1 MKKNIG
7 RIISMLLVC
16 TMICTGNLST
26 ALGADFS
33 GETDIIAEEEI
44 VDAEPCSEDTELCED
59 SEVCDETE
67 LCEEIELLDEAD
79 DAEETEDDILSLS
92 AASGESHIFNKGT
105 DGETKL
111 TAGRWNYDRY
121 TFNYDGHKINYALYY
136 SSDISRV
143 FSQSELNSDKVQLIG
158 KSGTSSSSGSFVT
171 GAGITQRAKE
181 EYKDKYFDYTNAGP
195 GYYRYLIYIDEDMAN
210 GFLTCPYLADYA
222 RTSPPYNLGVDDSG
236 KYVKWNPTDTNWY
249 QVEFYYFDFDEE
261 KYECKYT
268 GNGFNYKTSIPDNY
282 DKARPMYFKVKVYT
296 DQGGWSHWTTS
307 SIIYP
312 SATKGKIKDIHFG
325 DPDKGQDPNKIY
337 WNNNL
342 NSEETYKYYYEA
354 EVHTITSS
362 GVDTILG
369 TYESASSITSTKKD
383 GDIEDRYAFDVR
395 SYESLAD
402 IKNPF
407 YVLITAYDNEK
418 KPSSYTT
425 QERQTHALTRQ
436 AMSQKFY
443 FWGGSYV
450 QANRQNDGKLTATVR
465 KAVQPNT
472 EFFNKGITNSYSY
485 QWQYYNFSEWTDIEA
500 ATNAIY
506 SPTLEQRNLKTKLR
520 VIIRNNDYAGELI
533 SDVISAEAAKTVK
546 GYANLTFRDGGDHV
560 IDIPRADT
568 DTVLKVEFVPEEGQG
583 LGTYDLTYV
592 YEWYCN
598 GVKTTGTSEIISIG
612 YTDHGDTYKC
622 KVTVKVNSGSSS
634 GLTGDTFWS
643 NEITILKGIMN
654 APTYYSGSEDD
665 YAVSCYRFS
674 IVSMLDNTEISVT
687 KPGEEH
693 TFSNSDILYYKHD
706 FGSRPLVVDGL
717 EGDTEYEVAYK
728 VPSSIPDLFDPCEG
742 TFIVKTK
749 AHTAVK
755 YGLKDKYVYD
765 KYFDGKGEAAL
776 PQNVHAKICE
786 VCSPDLEHDKY
797 TYFDIERHVDNDG
810 DKKCDICGAN
820 YSDKGLYIESIGTIP
835 GEKEVYT
842 GKAIKPV
849 AKVYVGDTLLTE
861 GKDYKLTY
869 KNNTKAF
876 PYKEGTAGFEANK
889 KNAPS
894 VTATGIGNYKGT
906 CTEYFT
912 IEQFSLGNDNV
923 SKPELLGTPASGVSV
938 ADIAVTCTDKDI
950 KISPV
955 VKVNG
960 VTLKQGTD
968 YKVKKLEKGIE
979 ENFLEDVSTL
989 KAAGTC
995 TLYVCGTGNY
1005 SGASKFNFAIS
1016 NDKLI
1021 SKIKFNKIP
1030 DQNYTGEPIAIDD
1043 IPFVSGKPAKTLK
1056 EEFGEGN
1063 YNVTYSNKLANG
1075 EVKEDNNTNIGT
1087 VTATITAK
1095 SGSGYCTTGS
1105 TTITY
1110 KIVGNDISKATVEKV
1125 PNQVYVG
1132 KAINPDLTVKYKTV
1146 SGDIKEPIEGTD
1158 YVVEYDGTNI
1168 NAGTA
1173 KGTIRGIGKYS
1184 GSKKITFKITPYTVT
1199 DGDDKVIAYCNGGTE
1214 YKTVEYSPKGA
1225 KCSAVEA
1232 KFKTGSS
1239 VASLTEG
1246 VDYTVSYSNNTAVN
1260 EKKDGEW
1267 QNASKIPTAKFT
1279 FKGNFK
1285 GTRTVNFGI
1294 KQRSFGDGTAASG
1307 VTVKDVV
1314 VTYKK
1319 GKVYT
1324 PKFNVTVDGTALK
1337 EGEDY
1342 ILQFTSG
1349 AEVSPKVDAGKYEMQ
1364 IRGNGN
1370 YTGWCKTTYVITD
1383 KKPISTIKFNKIPD
1397 KNYTGY
1403 PIDITS
1409 DAIVAGTPAQ
1419 TLSQAIGMYSIRY
1432 TNKLANGEIKE
1443 GNNTD
1448 IGTVTA
1454 TISANDSSS
1463 PYCMTGSTTV
1473 TYRIVENNLKNAY
1486 LENKKIPDKVYT
1498 GREIILTRDELGL
1511 AFKNVDK
1518 SVEELEA
1525 GADYEV
1531 DYGGT
1536 NINVGTAKITVR
1548 GKGRYIGTKSFTF
1561 KIVPVDSST
1570 DTDKITVDGKTK
1582 GNEDVTAVYS
1592 PNGAK
1597 PTPVVKFGDE
1607 VLTLNKD
1614 YTISY
1619 ANNKTV
1625 ANASDTK
1632 APTMT
1637 LKFKG
1642 RFKGSRVIKYEIKP
1656 RDLGGDDFSVSVPDL
1671 AYVDKPGAWK
1681 SKVVVKDGKKTLKE
1695 NIDYVVG
1702 YKYKSGGSI
1711 FATYYE
1717 MSDEMATSKKDI
1729 YVEITGKG
1737 NYSETSTIN
1746 SSYHIGTINI
1756 SKATVDAISGLQYIK
1771 EGQNLTF
1778 EYDPGDTCYFIKDLE
1793 GNTHTLTVRGPNKN
1807 TLSAATDYEIV
1818 WSGYSNNGKA
1828 GTASFTIKGKGE
1840 YYGIK
1845 VVKFSIGRREFAFW
1859 KNLLELFS

>member
-1 MKKNIG
+1 MKK
-7 RIISMLLVC
+7 RIISWVLCLIMTISLVMSDMSMAYAEEILPVDSYEDIENIEAEC
-16 TMICTGNLST
+16 IENAEAECIENAETECIENIEDFEIE
-26 ALGADFS
+26 ALGS
-33 GETDIIAEEEI
+33 N
-44 VDAEPCSEDTELCED
+44 S
-59 SEVCDETE
+59 
-67 LCEEIELLDEAD
+67 
-79 DAEETEDDILSLS
+79 
-92 AASGESHIFNKGT
+92 ASGEAYIFNKGKEN
-105 DGETKL
+105 ETKL

-143 FSQSELNSDKVQLIG
+143 FSQSELSSDKVQLIG
-158 KSGTSSSSGSFVT
+158 KSSTSSSSGSFVT

-195 GYYRYLIYIDEDMAN
+195 GFYRYLIYIDEDMAN
-210 GFLTCPYLADYA
+210 GFLTGPYLADYV
-222 RTSPPYNLGVDDSG
+222 RTSPPYNLGVDDSS

-282 DKARPMYFKVKVYT
+282 DNARPMYFKVKVYT
-296 DQGGWSHWTTS
+296 EQGGWSNWTKS

-312 SATKGKIKDIHFG
+312 YATKGKIKDIHFG
-325 DPDKGQDPNKIY
+325 DPDKEQDPYKIY

-342 NSEETYKYYYEA
+342 NSEKTYKYYYEA
-354 EVHTITSS
+354 EVHTITAE
-362 GVDTILG
+362 GVDTVLG
-369 TYESASSITSTKKD
+369 TYESENYLTSKTKD
-383 GDIEDRYAFDVR
+383 GDIEERYAFDVR

-425 QERQTHALTRQ
+425 QERQIHALTRQ

-450 QANRQNDGKLTATVR
+450 QINRQNDGKLTATVR

-506 SPTLEQRNLKTKLR
+506 SPTPEQRNHKTKLR
-520 VIIRNNDYAGELI
+520 VKIRNNDYAGELI
-533 SDVISAEAAKTVK
+533 SEEISAEAAKTVK

-560 IDIPRADT
+560 IDIPRPDT
-568 DTVLKVEFVPEEGQG
+568 DTGLKVEFVPEEGQG

-598 GVKTTGTSEIISIG
+598 GVKTTDTSEIKSIG

-654 APTYYSGSEDD
+654 APTYYSGSEDSGN
-665 YAVSCYRFS
+665 YGLAVSCHGFS
-674 IVSMLDNTEISVT
+674 VVDMSKYTEISVT

-693 TFSNSDILYYKHD
+693 TFSNSDILYYKH
-706 FGSRPLVVDGL
+706 GLGANPLVVDGL

-728 VPSSIPDLFDPCEG
+728 VPSSSPDLFDPCEG

-749 AHTAVK
+749 AHTAVQN
-755 YGLKDKYVYD
+755 GLNDKYVYD

-776 PQNVHAKICE
+776 PQNVHAKICK

-842 GKAIKPV
+842 GKAIKPAV
-849 AKVYVGDTLLTE
+849 KVYVGDTLLTE

-906 CTEYFT
+906 CTEYFV
-912 IEQFSLGNDNV
+912 IEPFEIGPVGDEDTEPSAGV
-923 SKPELLGTPASGVSV
+923 PSKGVMV
-938 ADIAVTCTDKDI
+938 NDIAVTDTGKDI
-950 KISPV
+950 KITPD
-955 VKVNG
+955 VKCNG
-960 VTLKQGTD
+960 VSLKLGKD
-968 YKVKKLEKGIE
+968 YTIREAVLGSELYHYSPITTVKGVGKHSLYIYGEGNYAGKVKFDFE
-979 ENFLEDVSTL
+979 VSDKNT
-989 KAAGTC
+989 
-995 TLYVCGTGNY
+995 
-1005 SGASKFNFAIS
+1005 
-1016 NDKLI
+1016 KLI
-1021 SKIKFNKIP
+1021 NKLKVNKIP
-1030 DQNYTGEPIAIDD
+1030 DQNYTGNPITIDD
-1043 IPFVSGKPAKTLK
+1043 IPFVSGTPAKTLK

-1063 YNVTYSNKLANG
+1063 YKVTYSNKLASG
-1075 EVKEDNNTNIGT
+1075 EVKEGNNTNIGT
-1087 VTATITAK
+1087 VTATISAK
-1095 SGSGYCTTGS
+1095 NSSSGYCTTGS
-1105 TTITY
+1105 ATVTY
-1110 KIVGNDISKATVEKV
+1110 KIVGNDISKATVEKI
-1125 PNQVYVG
+1125 PDQVYTG
-1132 KAINPDLTVKYKTV
+1132 KSIEPVLSVKFKAETVAGKVDKTLT
-1146 SGDIKEPIEGTD
+1146 EGKD

-1173 KGTIRGIGKYS
+1173 KGTIRGIGIYS

-1199 DGDDKVIAYCNGGTE
+1199 DPDDNVITYCNGGTE
-1214 YKTVEYSPKGA
+1214 YKAVEYSSKGA

-1314 VTYKK
+1314 VTYT
-1319 GKVYT
+1319 GKAYT

-1337 EGEDY
+1337 EDKDY
-1342 ILQFTSG
+1342 ELYFTSSG
-1349 AEVSPKVDAGKYEMQ
+1349 YKVSPQSNLGEYGVKIKG
-1364 IRGNGN
+1364 IGN
-1370 YTGWCKTTYVITD
+1370 YTGWCKTTYEITD
-1383 KKPISTIKFNKIPD
+1383 KKLISTIKFNKIPD

-1443 GNNTD
+1443 DNNTD

-1536 NINVGTAKITVR
+1536 NINVGTAKIAVR
-1548 GKGRYIGTKSFTF
+1548 GKGRYTGTKSFTF
-1561 KIVPVDSST
+1561 KIIPVDSST
-1570 DTDKITVDGKTK
+1570 DTAKITVDGKTK
-1582 GNEDVTAVYS
+1582 GNEVVTAVYS
-1592 PNGAK
+1592 TSGAK

-1607 VLTLNKD
+1607 ELVLNKD

-1619 ANNKTV
+1619 ANNKAV
-1625 ANASDTK
+1625 ANASDAK

-1642 RFKGSRVIKYEIKP
+1642 RFKGSRVVKYSITGKP
-1656 RDLGGDDFSVSVPDL
+1656 IGSEDISISTPDVVYS
-1671 AYVDKPGAWK
+1671 AKPGAWK
-1681 SKVVVKDGKKTLKE
+1681 SKIVVKDGNKVLKE
-1695 NIDYVVG
+1695 GTDYYV
-1702 YKYKSGGSI
+1702 KYEYQQRGGSDPE
-1711 FATYYE
+1711 YE
-1717 MSDEMATSKKDI
+1717 EMDDGVANAKKHLDVYAKI
-1729 YVEITGKG
+1729 IACDSGNYK
-1737 NYSETSTIN
+1737 NYSERV
-1746 SSYHIGTINI
+1746 YHIGETDINKASV
-1756 SKATVDAISGLQYIK
+1756 SKIDALEYLSP
-1771 EGQNLTF
+1771 GQNLIFT
-1778 EYDPGDTCYFIKDLE
+1778 YNDTAKAYIISDEK
-1793 GNTHTLTVRGPNKN
+1793 GHSSILTVTAPDKTVLR
-1807 TLSAATDYEIV
+1807 AETDYEIV
-1818 WSGYSNNGKA
+1818 TDGYSNNENVGSA
-1828 GTASFTIKGKGE
+1828 AFTIQGKGQ
-1840 YYGIK
+1840 YCGTK
-1845 VVKFSIGRREFAFW
+1845 VVKFSIVQRIFIWW
-1859 KNLLELFS
+1859 KDLFD